1 MQGSNVTLLYSHFGL
16 RLKSFCG
23 STPLFNWFTVVVCFI
38 LILLLQQFV
47 FWVGLEVKEFFFFKL
62 EEIVA
67 IRKQCCCLFC
77 FLCFVFHTDFIH
89 GTILKIAILMQC
101 EDWQVCIW
109 APHQTDD
116 GFSSMAAS
124 TAKEQTKEIGN
135 CDMKRRMTTYP
146 RKLPILVCL
155 WLWVPLVH
163 DHAVNQPQHDTII
176 SISKLDIKQEYP
188 EKIGHNW
195 LRLVFIRNTENVL
208 FTHGVY
214 VPLFSSL
221 Y

>member
-1 MQGSNVTLLYSHFGL
+1 MLLLVLLSFFCFPHWLHSWYNSENSYTDAVWGL
-16 RLKSFCG
+16 TSMYLS
-23 STPLFNWFTVVVCFI
+23 STP
-38 LILLLQQFV
+38 
-47 FWVGLEVKEFFFFKL
+47 
-62 EEIVA
+62 
-67 IRKQCCCLFC
+67 
-77 FLCFVFHTDFIH
+77 DS
-89 GTILKIAILMQC
+89 
-101 EDWQVCIW
+101 
-109 APHQTDD
+109 DD

-155 WLWVPLVH
+155 WLRVPLVH

-176 SISKLDIKQEYP
+176 SISKLDIKQEYS

-195 LRLVFIRNTENVL
+195 IRLVFIRNTENVL